1 MTMTNEIRMMEVL
14 QNVAKEFGYN
24 MLYFSADKYDG
35 VTVHFEEPDVIELKA
50 DEETVEKIVNE
61 SFSQKKQSL

>member
-1 MTMTNEIRMMEVL
+1 MAMTNETKMIEAL
-14 QNVAKEFGYN
+14 ENVANSFGYN

-50 DEETVEKIVNE
+50 DGKTVEKIVKE
-61 SFSQKKQSL
+61 